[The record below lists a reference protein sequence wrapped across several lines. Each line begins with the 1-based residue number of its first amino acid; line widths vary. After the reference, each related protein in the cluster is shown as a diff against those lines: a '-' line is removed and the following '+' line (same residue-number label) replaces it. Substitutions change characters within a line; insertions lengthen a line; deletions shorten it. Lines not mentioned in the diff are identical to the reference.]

1 MNIGNSGISAILA
14 ISAALALT
22 SCSDPDFVDLSTESL
37 TKKIPKGAEISITK
51 KNVAK
56 QGLSATV
63 TLELT
68 AVIKK
73 KEGDDKL
80 TYYKGSC
87 IVKGDRVS
95 RAFLRPA
102 NT

>member
-1 MNIGNSGISAILA
+1 MLA
-14 ISAALALT
+14 IFASLALT
-22 SCSDPDFVDLSTESL
+22 SCSDPDFVDLCTESL
-37 TKKIPKGAEISITK
+37 AKKIPKGAEISFTK

-56 QGLSATV
+56 QGFSATV

-73 KEGDDKL
+73 KEADDKL
-80 TYYKGSC
+80 TYYKGTC

-102 NT
+102 NS